1 MPGVGRNHDL
11 SPLPLQPCPPPCQI
25 PNLTGARTRE
35 KGEAPRKQQLKEG
48 AIQREKLAPFSEFWQ
63 SVWDGNGRCHP
74 GPEAWLLGPL
84 EEGALGVGETSLAE
98 KGPGW
103 GWQGHCLPGW
113 TIAHCPAQTS
123 SRNQPPFSFL
133 GGSFF
138 FFFRLLT
145 EKNFKKQKTKKRKKE
160 KKSWYMK

>member
-1 MPGVGRNHDL
+1 M
-11 SPLPLQPCPPPCQI
+11 
-25 PNLTGARTRE
+25 
-35 KGEAPRKQQLKEG
+35 
-48 AIQREKLAPFSEFWQ
+48 
-63 SVWDGNGRCHP
+63 WDGNRRCYP
-74 GPEAWLLGPL
+74 GLEAWVLGPL

-98 KGPGW
+98 KGPGAQTGPGT

-113 TIAHCPAQTS
+113 TIAHVQLKPVQET
-123 SRNQPPFSFL
+123 NLHFLFSV
-133 GGSFF
+133 GPFF